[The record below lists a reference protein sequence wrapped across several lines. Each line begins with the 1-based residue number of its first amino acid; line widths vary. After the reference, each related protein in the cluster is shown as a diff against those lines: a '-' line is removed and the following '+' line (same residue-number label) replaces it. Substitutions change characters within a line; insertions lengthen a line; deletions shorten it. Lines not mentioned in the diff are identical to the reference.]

1 MNEILTDIVNPLIP
15 MVVGGMGTG
24 FMWLVKGL
32 YKARM
37 DLDSAHFKI
46 RCLTKR
52 LDELHD
58 ALGSDTHK

>member
-1 MNEILTDIVNPLIP
+1 